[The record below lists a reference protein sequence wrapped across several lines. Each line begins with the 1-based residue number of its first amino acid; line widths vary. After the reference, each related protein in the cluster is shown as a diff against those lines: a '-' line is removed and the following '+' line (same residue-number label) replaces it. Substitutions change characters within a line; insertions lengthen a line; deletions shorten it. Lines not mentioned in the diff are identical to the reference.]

1 MIVISCANYLTTPVL
16 PTIEPFLLR
25 NAGTPVQLPSFLS
38 SDVLN
43 GVTTIDSACGEL
55 IIDKSTYGDQVA
67 YTIATVTDDSSG
79 LMTGIT
85 FNVDPTDTTVTA
97 GTFTVYVICYFE
109 NRKYDTI
116 VWYTVTFDIIDC

>member
-55 IIDKSTYGDQVA
+55 IIDTFTRDQVA

-85 FNVDPTDTTVTA
+85 FNVDPTVTTVTA
-97 GTFTVYVICYFE
+97 GTFTVYVTCYFE
-109 NRKYDTI
+109 NRYDDTR
-116 VWYTVTFDIIDC
+116 VWHTVTFDIIDC